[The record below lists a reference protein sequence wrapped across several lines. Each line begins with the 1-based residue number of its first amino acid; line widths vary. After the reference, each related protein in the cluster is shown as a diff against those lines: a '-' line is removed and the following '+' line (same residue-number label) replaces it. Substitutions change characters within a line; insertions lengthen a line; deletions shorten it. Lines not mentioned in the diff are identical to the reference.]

1 MRPRKSKFVEIF
13 RTTPP
18 KTVCPN
24 FYVLAHANGCG
35 FAPLCTYC
43 YLKSSFWHLRGQHA
57 FTNRAAMLREIRAW
71 IRRDNLESYVLNAG
85 NLSDSLSFEKHRP
98 LMADLVELF
107 RREAVGRPHTLL
119 LVTKGGLKESRAL
132 LKTKPCANVA
142 ISFSVNNPDAAAKHE
157 AGAAPAKDRLEAAR
171 RLKKRGWRVRIRIDP
186 MILGFDYGW
195 VTRQVKALK
204 PERVTL
210 GTIRAEHNLDRFVKT
225 PLLRA
230 LERPSDPKSLARYPL
245 NKRLKMYRDAIRIL
259 GRTCPIGLCEETYD
273 VWHAL
278 GLNTE
283 AKPCNCG
290 G

>member
-1 MRPRKSKFVEIF
+1 VEIF

-43 YLKSSFWHLRGQHA
+43 YLKSSFWHLKGQHA
-57 FTNRAAMLREIRAW
+57 FTNRTPMLREIAAW
-71 IRRDNLESYVLNAG
+71 IRLDSLESYVLNAG
-85 NLSDSLSFEKHRP
+85 NLSDSLSFEQFRP

-107 RREAVGRPHTLL
+107 RREAKGRPHTLL
-119 LVTKGGLKESRAL
+119 LVTKGGTKEVRDL
-132 LKTKPCANVA
+132 LHLKPCANVA
-142 ISFSVNNPDAAAKHE
+142 ISFSVNNPEAAAKHE
-157 AGAAPAKDRLEAAR
+157 AGAATVKDRLEAAR
-171 RLKKRGWRVRIRIDP
+171 RLKKRGWRIRIRIDP

-195 VTRQVKALK
+195 ITRRVKALK

-210 GTIRAEHNLDRFVKT
+210 GSIRAELNLDRFAKT
-225 PLLRA
+225 SLLQA
-230 LERPSDPKSLARYPL
+230 LERPADPKSLARYPL
-245 NKRLKMYRDAIRIL
+245 KTRLKMYRDAIRIL
-259 GRTCPIGLCEETYD
+259 GKTCPIGLCEETYD

-278 GLNTE
+278 GLDTA